1 MQGDD
6 RGLVL
11 LVPVLWGLN
20 FPATALLLTHYPPVL
35 AATLRFVLLAIPAML
50 FVPFPQ
56 VRLRWLIGGAM
67 GVGVLQFAFLY
78 IGMAVGMPAGLASLV
93 LQASAPF
100 TILLA
105 AGFLG
110 ERLTPRRLA
119 GIGLAVLGLAIIG
132 ATRAQ
137 SAALLPVL
145 LTLMAAFGWAIGN
158 ICSRLAQAP
167 RPLHLTMW
175 MSIVPP
181 VPLFLMALA
190 AEGPRI
196 GPALSGALAPQAIPA
211 TLGLLYIVIF
221 ATVIGYGIWNT
232 LMSRYPASE
241 VAPWSMLVPVV
252 GIASSWA
259 MLDER
264 PHLAELVAGAL
275 VIGGVILASRAPS
288 QAPGQIGRAH
298 V

>member
-1 MQGDD
+1 MQGRD

-20 FPATALLLTHYPPVL
+20 FPATALMLTHYPPTL
-35 AATLRFVLLAIPAML
+35 AATVRFVLLAVPAML

-56 VRLRWLIGGAM
+56 VRLRWLVGTALGL
-67 GVGVLQFAFLY
+67 GVMQFSFLY
-78 IGMAVGMPAGLASLV
+78 LGMAAGMPAGLASLV

-110 ERLTPRRLA
+110 ERLTPLRLA

-132 ATRAQ
+132 ASRAQ

-145 LTLMAAFGWAIGN
+145 LTLMAALGWAIGN
-158 ICSRLAQAP
+158 ICSRLARAP
-167 RPLHLTMW
+167 KPLQLTMW

-181 VPLFLMALA
+181 IPLFLLSLLM
-190 AEGPRI
+190 EGPRI
-196 GPALSGALAPQAIPA
+196 LPTLSGAFTVAAMPA
-211 TLGLLYIVIF
+211 NLGLLYIIVF
-221 ATVIGYGIWNT
+221 ATVVGYGIWNT

-241 VAPWSMLVPVV
+241 VAPWSMLVPIV
-252 GIASSWA
+252 GVASSWA
-259 MLDER
+259 LLGER
-264 PHLAELVAGAL
+264 PQPVELAAGLL
-275 VIGGVILASRAPS
+275 VIAGVIVASRAT
-288 QAPGQIGRAH
+288 GRR
-298 V
+298 

>member
-1 MQGDD
+1 MQGRD
-6 RGLVL
+6 RGLVM

-20 FPATALLLTHYPPVL
+20 FPATALMLQHYPPLL
-35 AATLRFVLLAIPAML
+35 AGSLRFALLAVPAIL
-50 FVPFPQ
+50 FVPRPQ
-56 VRLRWLIGGAM
+56 VRTRWLVGTGLGL
-67 GVGVLQFAFLY
+67 GVMQFAFLY
-78 IGMAVGMPAGLASLV
+78 AGMAAGMPAGLASLA

-105 AGFLG
+105 TVFLG
-110 ERLTPRRLA
+110 ERLTWRRA
-119 GIGLAVLGLAIIG
+119 TGVGIAAAGLALIG
-132 ATRAQ
+132 ASQSRA
-137 SAALLPVL
+137 AALLPVL
-145 LTLMAAFGWAIGN
+145 LTLMGALGWAIGN

-167 RPLHLTMW
+167 KPLQLTMW

-196 GPALSGALAPQAIPA
+196 GPALSGALTAPAMPA
-211 TLGLLYIVIF
+211 TLGLLYIVLF

-259 MLDER
+259 LLGETPR
-264 PHLAELVAGAL
+264 PAELGAGAL
-275 VIGGVILASRAPS
+275 VIGGVALASRAPR
-288 QAPGQIGRAH
+288 RA
-298 V
+298 

>member
-1 MQGDD
+1 MQGRD
-6 RGLVL
+6 RGLVM

-20 FPATALLLTHYPPVL
+20 FPATALMLTHYPPLL
-35 AATLRFVLLAIPAML
+35 AGALRFALLAVPAML
-50 FVPFPQ
+50 FVPYPQ
-56 VRLRWLIGGAM
+56 VRTRWLLGTGLGL
-67 GVGVLQFAFLY
+67 GVMQFTFLY
-78 IGMAVGMPAGLASLV
+78 AGMAAGMPAGLASLA

-105 AGFLG
+105 TVFLG
-110 ERLTPRRLA
+110 ERLTPRRALGV
-119 GIGLAVLGLAIIG
+119 GIAVAGLALIG
-132 ATRAQ
+132 ASQSRA
-137 SAALLPVL
+137 AALLPVA
-145 LTLMAAFGWAIGN
+145 LTLMGALGWAIGN
-158 ICSRLAQAP
+158 ICSRLARAP
-167 RPLHLTMW
+167 KPLYLTMW

-181 VPLFLMALA
+181 VPLFLMALV

-196 GPALSGALAPQAIPA
+196 GPALSGALTAQAIPA

-259 MLDER
+259 MLDET
-264 PHLAELVAGAL
+264 PHAAELAAGAL

-288 QAPGQIGRAH
+288 RA
-298 V
+298 